1 MVVDFTP
8 TLHGYSE
15 QEKLPYWCQKVLPL
29 TYDESLSYYEVLAK
43 VVTYINNLIEDVAT
57 LEDNLETLKEV
68 VEDGDNG

>member
-1 MVVDFTP
+1 MAVDFTP
-8 TLHGYSE
+8 TLQGYSE

-68 VEDGDNG
+68 VEEGDNG